1 MKEKERQE
9 VYEAYEHAKKD
20 ANATGIDALTRDVR
34 RTGESAVEGAKQAGD
49 MAVNDIDDELT
60 AGAQKI
66 QKGANDAVQNVK
78 NDVKKE
84 TGVGTRDPR
93 RFDSAEK
100 LTENIKAPEKDDN
113 IYVSR
118 KRARYQ

>member
-66 QKGANDAVQNVK
+66 QKDANDAVQN
-78 NDVKKE
+78 VKKE

-100 LTENIKAPEKDDN
+100 LTENIKAPEKDDD